1 MTRKRGEGNMYKWWR
16 VGSSGACRG
25 QAMADLGKMRSE
37 LRGRSD
43 FDFETDK
50 ARHVIRNL

>member
-1 MTRKRGEGNMYKWWR
+1 MYKWWR